1 MVSLLVQSPEIT
13 HLIDDESGRQLDAA
27 VVVGSDRDQVLAL
40 YKALH
45 LSRKTGDDQILC
57 ALCGVP
63 VYLCSA
69 PDRQHFYFKHFQ
81 EDGSCPAVTRTGLTE
96 AQINALRY
104 HGQRESKRHI
114 RIKNLLA
121 DSIAVDPDFSAPVI
135 EGTWKGREGRDFRRP
150 DVRSCRRGVLDV
162 AFEVQLSTTFG
173 RVMAEREIFYKSEG
187 ALLLWIFGE
196 FDLDH
201 ARLMMEVI
209 FANNNR
215 NAFVVNEATREASLA
230 AGALML
236 DCHWAKPARI
246 KDKIVWT
253 QQRKLV
259 RFDELTVDRARQRVF
274 YVDTDSM
281 EAKFKEEIEGPPL
294 AEAFQE
300 FWLGY
305 EFFEGRERPDV
316 PTLNRGWEALQ
327 LRFAKQGARLP
338 SRHNDEFVG
347 LVRSLFLA
355 KLGKAVGWRYQQFWP
370 AAHHVHDA
378 EKSSLWLFIGALRH
392 YGRMADLERQ
402 DTKGRWAEKMVK
414 WAKGRA
420 TGDPSFAEQHQ
431 FDDALR
437 VAFPELISLLPP
449 SQMEPVELGWEEAP
463 F

>member
-1 MVSLLVQSPEIT
+1 MSSLLVQSPEIT
-13 HLIDDESGRQLDAA
+13 HLIDDESGRQFDATE
-27 VVVGSDRDQVLAL
+27 VVGSNRDQALVL
-40 YKALH
+40 YKTLH
-45 LSRKTGDDQILC
+45 LSRKTGHNQILC

-69 PDRQHFYFKHFQ
+69 PDKQHFYFKHFQ

-121 DSIAVDPDFSAPVI
+121 DSIGADPSFSAPVI
-135 EGTWKGREGRDFRRP
+135 EGTWKGMVGKDFRRP
-150 DVRSCRRGVLDV
+150 DVRSCRKGELDV

-173 RVMAEREIFYKSEG
+173 RVMAEREVFYKSEG

-215 NAFVVNEATREASLA
+215 NAFVANEATCEASLA

-236 DCHWAKPARI
+236 ECHWAQPARI
-246 KDKIVWT
+246 NDKIIWT

-259 RFDELTVDRARQRVF
+259 RFDELTIDHERQRA
-274 YVDTDSM
+274 YLVDTDAL
-281 EAKFKEEIEGPPL
+281 EARLRDEIEGPPL
-294 AEAFQE
+294 WKRFEHFWLAYEAFD
-300 FWLGY
+300 
-305 EFFEGRERPDV
+305 GRERPDV
-316 PTLNRGWEALQ
+316 PTLSREWDELQ
-327 LRFAKQGARLP
+327 RRFASQGARLP
-338 SRHNDEFVG
+338 SRHDDQFVG
-347 LVRSLFLA
+347 IVRSVFLA

-378 EKSSLWLFIGALRH
+378 EKSSLWLFIEALRH
-392 YGRMADLERQ
+392 YGRLSDLEQQ
-402 DTKGRWAEKMVK
+402 DAKGRWSEKMSRWK
-414 WAKGRA
+414 AGRTSA
-420 TGDPSFAEQHQ
+420 DAAYAEQHR
-431 FDDALR
+431 FDAALR
-437 VAFPELISLLPP
+437 LAFPELEAYVPEAEREYFNEDDPP
-449 SQMEPVELGWEEAP
+449 P